1 MKTGKKVMFYALLP
15 FALLMH
21 GAKKIFKF
29 IVSKF
34 KPAIAMLVLS
44 AILLSSFLVF
54 SVNAQSESNSV
65 AQVNSTKYTN
75 LEDAVAAFNSQGGTF
90 TLLTD
95 CEKNLNVGEVWITLS
110 SSGTFDLNG
119 HTLRANGGSAVIVTE
134 VPYNELIITDTSVNE
149 IGKITGNSSYSVWHE
164 GDGDVY
170 INGGTYINFLRY
182 GSGSLII
189 NKGVFVS
196 EFSMNVFDDNAK
208 VILNGGVFER
218 GIRFNIGNQNIHELL
233 GDGKTYMV
241 DGEILSRDYVESLGD
256 VYEIGT
262 GKRVEIINEA
272 APEYTAPTPKT
283 TLVYNNE
290 EQRLVNEGS
299 ATGGT
304 MQYALGT
311 ATEPTDSF
319 RTNIPLGKNVQTYY
333 VWYRVLG
340 DDTHHT
346 IAPKCIEVIIGK
358 GALLAQDFTFNAPS
372 NTTYD
377 GNKKNAEV
385 SVNTHIVGAGNI
397 TIKYYDENGTLLDG
411 VPIYAGTY
419 SVAIDV
425 NEGENYTAASN
436 LLLGTFKIE
445 TADISAAQVTLS
457 CDSFTYDG
465 QSQKPQV
472 TVTFNG
478 KALTD
483 SDYELYFMSKSL
495 VMTWEGGKP
504 KKFFG
509 KTQSDCKDVNQYFAV
524 VYGKGNFTKNSSFAY
539 NEFAINKADQAK
551 PAVSKTDETISGKND
566 GKITD
571 VTADMEYRADG
582 EETYTTIT
590 GESVKNLADGKYY
603 VRVKSNNN
611 HNPSPDTE
619 VTISAGRMLTVT
631 YKADGKVVKTAEV
644 EYGKDAL
651 APAIPEKEGYTKTAP
666 TWNNDG
672 KNITED
678 TEINA
683 VYTVNEYTITFMDEN
698 GVHKTLTLKHGETV
712 EMPVAPTKEG
722 YTATWETNI
731 DKATGDTTVK
741 AVYTENFSS
750 SSKEEKSPQT
760 GDNSN
765 LWLWIILAIVSSGL
779 FFGTILWNKKEVEE
793 K

>member
-1 MKTGKKVMFYALLP
+1 
-15 FALLMH
+15 
-21 GAKKIFKF
+21 
-29 IVSKF
+29 
-34 KPAIAMLVLS
+34 MLVLS
-44 AILLSSFLVF
+44 TILFSSFLVF
-54 SVNAQSESNSV
+54 SVNAQSESNSI

-90 TLLTD
+90 TLLAD

-110 SSGTFDLNG
+110 SPGTFDLNG
-119 HTLRANGGSAVIVTE
+119 HTLRANDGSAVIVTK
-134 VPYNELIITDTSVNE
+134 VPYNELIITDTSINE
-149 IGKITGNSSYSVWHE
+149 TGKIIGYSSYSVWHE

-218 GIRFNIGNQNIHELL
+218 GIRFNIGQTEKSQNIHELL

-290 EQRLVNEGS
+290 EQRLVNEGF

-311 ATEPTDSF
+311 ATEPTDPFS
-319 RTNIPLGKNVQTYY
+319 TNIPIGKNVQTYY

-358 GALLAQDFTFNAPS
+358 GVLSAQDFTFYAPS
-372 NTTYD
+372 NTSYD

-385 SVNTHIVGAGNI
+385 SVNSHIVGAGNV
-397 TIKYYDENGTLLDG
+397 TIKYYDENGTILDG
-411 VPIYAGTY
+411 VPIYVGTY

-425 NEGENYTAASN
+425 NEGENYTVASN

-445 TADISAAQVTLS
+445 TADISTVQVALS
-457 CDSFTYDG
+457 CDSFTYNG

-478 KALTD
+478 KTLND
-483 SDYELYFMSKSL
+483 SDYELYFMSKND
-495 VMTWEGGKP
+495 VMTWEDGKP

-509 KTQSDCKDVNQYFAV
+509 KTQSDCKDANKYFAV
-524 VYGKGNFTKNSSFAY
+524 VYGKGNFTEDGSFAY
-539 NEFAINKADQAK
+539 KEFVIEKANQTE
-551 PAVSKTDETISGKND
+551 PTVSKIDETISGKND

-571 VTADMEYRADG
+571 VTADMEYRTDG
-582 EETYTTIT
+582 EETYTAIT
-590 GESVKNLADGKYY
+590 GVSVENLADGRYY
-603 VRVKSNNN
+603 VRVKGDNN

-619 VTISAGRMLTVT
+619 VTISAGRMLVVT
-631 YKADGKVVKTAEV
+631 YKADGEIVDTVEV
-644 EYGKDAL
+644 EYDSDAS
-651 APAIPEKEGYTKTAP
+651 APAIPEKKGYTQTDPSWDK
-666 TWNNDG
+666 DG
-672 KNITED
+672 VNITED

-683 VYTVNEYTITFMDEN
+683 VYIINDYTITFVDEN
-698 GVHKTLTLKHGETV
+698 GTYKTVTVKHGESV
-712 EMPVAPTKEG
+712 EMPEAPTKDG
-722 YTATWETNI
+722 YHATWETTI
-731 DKATGDTTVK
+731 DKATGDATIK
-741 AVYTENFSS
+741 AVYTETSS
-750 SSKEEKSPQT
+750 SSSGEAESPQT

-765 LWLWIILAIVSSGL
+765 LWLWIALAFVSSRL
-779 FFGTILWNKKEVEE
+779 LYGTILCKKKEVEE